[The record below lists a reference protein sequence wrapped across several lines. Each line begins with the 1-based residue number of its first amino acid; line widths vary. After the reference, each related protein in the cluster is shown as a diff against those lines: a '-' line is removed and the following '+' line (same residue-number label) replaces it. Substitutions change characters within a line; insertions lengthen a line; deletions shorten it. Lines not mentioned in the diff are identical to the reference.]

1 MNTLNH
7 RRKWKQGNSSGQT
20 VSLPCPAASPASHYN
35 LRSARIMC
43 SSCHARSQ
51 PAESSPV
58 HEVVPHTTPI
68 NALHLSLEV
77 WKRVKFSLTNTTD
90 VHAGTVCAPE
100 PSCECEP
107 RPGWSQSTGLYELP
121 GPGLP
126 YCCREGKA
134 GCLGGKSELSGF
146 MPCFAQG
153 VAFALFYSLESRE
166 VY

>member
-1 MNTLNH
+1 MNILNH

-20 VSLPCPAASPASHYN
+20 VSLSCPAASPASHYN
-35 LRSARIMC
+35 LGSAGMC

-68 NALHLSLEV
+68 NALHLSPDV
-77 WKRVKFSLTNTTD
+77 WKRVKISLTNMRD
-90 VHAGTVCAPE
+90 AIHAGTVCAPE

-107 RPGWSQSTGLYELP
+107 GPGWSQNTGPYEIT

-126 YCCREGKA
+126 YCCSEGSA
-134 GCLGGKSELSGF
+134 GF